1 MIWADGKKKQVEE
14 AQEGS
19 EDPTDLKTEA
29 KRRRSALLE
38 EGAAALREDDEA
50 EVRRCR
56 VGLRELFD
64 DQAWELSFPDATK
77 AFRFDPGLSLGDVE
91 SASPTRLKNLLGQV
105 QKRLHKEVK
114 KYSLPSGGGLETW
127 LRAQGSLYRVSEEMS
142 QDLFLHAL
150 LLNKQMRPS
159 AAFEAWVALN
169 ARNSKWK
176 RKNTTFLN
184 YR

>member
-1 MIWADGKKKQVEE
+1 MEE

-56 VGLRELFD
+56 VGLRELFN

-77 AFRFDPGLSLGDVE
+77 AFRFDAGLSLGDVE

-105 QKRLHKEVK
+105 QKRL
-114 KYSLPSGGGLETW
+114 
-127 LRAQGSLYRVSEEMS
+127 QGSRQVCVRPACEGFLDYGAGVYPSKTR
-142 QDLFLHAL
+142 DLSH
-150 LLNKQMRPS
+150 
-159 AAFEAWVALN
+159 VA
-169 ARNSKWK
+169 
-176 RKNTTFLN
+176 
-184 YR
+184 